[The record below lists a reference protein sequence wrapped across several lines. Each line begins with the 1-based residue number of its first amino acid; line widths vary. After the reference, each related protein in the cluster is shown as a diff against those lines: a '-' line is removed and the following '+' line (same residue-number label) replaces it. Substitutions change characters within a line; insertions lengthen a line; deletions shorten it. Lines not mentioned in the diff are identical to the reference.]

1 MNYVGQL
8 AETVFG
14 TVKELYQGLNPA
26 TLSGGIDVL
35 VVKQVDGSFRCSP
48 FHVRFGK
55 LGVLRSREKVVDIE
69 INGEPVDLHMK
80 LGDSGEAFF
89 VQELEGDEEHMPTH
103 LCTSPIPCGG
113 LSGFP
118 SASQLGTASESE
130 TISEDVASMGRKK
143 RRRRRKPRRK
153 EGAGAVDS
161 SSEELEPG
169 TESEPSLLEK
179 PRPEPSG
186 SVQSEG
192 EESSPQPKDIY
203 PYSDGEWHPQAS
215 ISSGGLTSPKS
226 DSELE
231 LRIPEPSPLRVESH
245 MQWAWGRLPKVA
257 KAERPESLMV
267 PEGSAR
273 AVPPP
278 QGEPSTLCSSV
289 AGTDLVQPDMEPPT
303 LVGPPSA
310 PKREETKTQSSRETG
325 LPPVMKSRSWA
336 ALEGPAPAAQAEGVS
351 RKRGSLKRNQHL
363 GPSDIYLDDLPSL
376 DSENAALY
384 FPQSDC
390 GVGPRRWSE
399 PSSEK
404 PLRDPNPEQDPEPT
418 LDTVDTI
425 VLSLCGGLAD
435 SRDISLEKFN
445 QHIISY
451 HDLAKNP
458 GLLDD
463 PNLVLKINGKHY
475 NWAVAAPM
483 ILSLQAFQKNLPKSA
498 VDKLEKEKMPR
509 KGGRWWFSW
518 RRRDFPAEEYSAQRE
533 KTAAREQL
541 GEKTDILSS
550 EDDAP
555 DSPVIL
561 EAPSLPP
568 SPPAYTPTYR
578 KSLRLSSS
586 QIRRLNL
593 QEGAN
598 DVVFSVTTQYQG
610 TCRCKATIYLWKWDD
625 KVVISDIDGT
635 ITKSDALGHI
645 LPQLG
650 KDWTHQGIASLYHK
664 IHLNGY
670 KFLYCSAR
678 AIGMADLTKGYLQWV
693 SERGCGL
700 PKGPILLS
708 PSSLFSALHRSPQPL
723 GGAAASLACQQ
734 GQTPCHLTWP
744 SSDCYPSL
752 APFPACGPGG
762 PREVIE
768 KKPEVFK
775 IACLSDIQQLFLPH
789 RQPFYAAFGN
799 RRNDVTAYR
808 QVGLPESRIF
818 TVNPRGELIQE
829 LMKNHKSTYER
840 LGEVVELLFPP
851 VARGPSTDLP
861 NPEYSNFCYWREPLI
876 TVDLDVL
883 A

>member
-14 TVKELYQGLNPA
+14 TVKELYRGLNPA

-35 VVKQVDGSFRCSP
+35 VVKQMDGSFQCSP

-89 VQELEGDEEHMPTH
+89 VQELESDEEPVPPR
-103 LCTSPIPCGG
+103 LCTSPIPWGG

-118 SASQLGTASESE
+118 SDSQLGTASEPE
-130 TISEDVASMGRKK
+130 GLVMASTASTGRRK
-143 RRRRRKPRRK
+143 RRRRRKPKRK
-153 EGAGAVDS
+153 EDALATDS
-161 SSEELEPG
+161 SSEELETG
-169 TESEPSLLEK
+169 AESELSLLEK
-179 PRPEPSG
+179 LKPESPG
-186 SVQSEG
+186 SVQLE
-192 EESSPQPKDIY
+192 EESSLQPKDIY
-203 PYSDGEWHPQAS
+203 PYSDGEWSPQAS
-215 ISSGGLTSPKS
+215 LSPGGLTSPKS

-231 LRIPEPSPLRVESH
+231 LRTPEPSPLRAESH

-257 KAERPESLMV
+257 KAERFESPKVL
-267 PEGSAR
+267 EGSAGAISPSR
-273 AVPPP
+273 E
-278 QGEPSTLCSSV
+278 GPSTPSASV
-289 AGTDLVQPDMEPPT
+289 AGINPLGCPVLQTGAHTDLHRPDAGDPT
-303 LVGPPSA
+303 LVGPPFYT
-310 PKREETKTQSSRETG
+310 PETEETKTQSPRDVG
-325 LPPVMKSRSWA
+325 LPPASKSQSWA
-336 ALEGPAPAAQAEGVS
+336 ALEGSVPIGQPEEVS
-351 RKRGSLKRNQHL
+351 RRKGSLKRSQHL

-376 DSENAALY
+376 DSKNAALY

-390 GVGPRRWSE
+390 GLGARRWSE
-399 PSSEK
+399 PGSQK
-404 PLRDPNPEQDPEPT
+404 PLGYPSPEHVPEPT

-425 VLSLCGGLAD
+425 ALSLCGGLAE

-445 QHIISY
+445 QHGVSY
-451 HDLAKNP
+451 QDLTKNP
-458 GLLDD
+458 SLLDD
-463 PNLVLKINGKHY
+463 PNLVVKINGKHY

-483 ILSLQAFQKNLPKSA
+483 ILSLQAFQKNLPQST

-518 RRRDFPAEEYSAQRE
+518 RRRDFPTEESGAQRE
-533 KTAAREQL
+533 KTTAREQQ
-541 GEKTDILSS
+541 GGKTEVLSS
-550 EDDAP
+550 DDDAP

-561 EAPSLPP
+561 EVPSLP
-568 SPPAYTPTYR
+568 SSIPAHTPTYK
-578 KSLRLSSS
+578 KSLRLSSD
-586 QIRRLNL
+586 QIRHLNL

-650 KDWTHQGIASLYHK
+650 KDWTHQGITSLYNK

-693 SERGCGL
+693 SEGGCGL

-708 PSSLFSALHRSPQPL
+708 PSSLFSALHR
-723 GGAAASLACQQ
+723 
-734 GQTPCHLTWP
+734 
-744 SSDCYPSL
+744 
-752 APFPACGPGG
+752 
-762 PREVIE
+762 EVIE

-775 IACLSDIQQLFLPH
+775 TACLSDIQQLFLPNG
-789 RQPFYAAFGN
+789 QPFYAAFGN
-799 RRNDVTAYR
+799 RPNDVFAYR

-840 LGEVVELLFPP
+840 LSEVVELLFPP
-851 VARGPSTDLP
+851 VTRGPSTDLA
-861 NPEYSNFCYWREPLI
+861 NPEYSNFCYWREPLP
-876 TVDLDVL
+876 TVDLDAL

>member
-14 TVKELYQGLNPA
+14 TVKELYRGLNPA

-35 VVKQVDGSFRCSP
+35 VVKQADGSFCCSP

-89 VQELEGDEEHMPTH
+89 VQELEDSEEHVPPR
-103 LCTSPIPCGG
+103 LCTSPIPWGG
-113 LSGFP
+113 LPGFP
-118 SASQLGTASESE
+118 SDSQLGTVREPEAITVGTSS
-130 TISEDVASMGRKK
+130 TGRKK
-143 RRRRRKPRRK
+143 KRRRRKPRRK
-153 EGAGAVDS
+153 EDTVATDS
-161 SSEELEPG
+161 SSEELETG
-169 TESEPSLLEK
+169 AESEPSPLEK
-179 PRPEPSG
+179 PRPEHPG
-186 SVQSEG
+186 VHLE

-203 PYSDGEWHPQAS
+203 PYSDGEWPPQTS
-215 ISSGGLTSPKS
+215 FLPDGLASPKS

-231 LRIPEPSPLRVESH
+231 MRTPEPSPLRAESH
-245 MQWAWGRLPKVA
+245 MQWTWGRLPKVT
-257 KAERPESLMV
+257 KAEWPESLV
-267 PEGSAR
+267 APDDHTSS
-273 AVPPP
+273 VSPP
-278 QGEPSTLCSSV
+278 QGEPSNPSTSG
-289 AGTDLVQPDMEPPT
+289 AGLSPVEPPILQTEADTDLLQPDMELST
-303 LVGPPSA
+303 LAGPLPLPA
-310 PKREETKTQSSRETG
+310 EREESKAQSSSNSG
-325 LPPVMKSRSWA
+325 PLSASKSWSWA
-336 ALEGPAPAAQAEGVS
+336 ALEVPTPTQQPERVFR
-351 RKRGSLKRNQHL
+351 RKGSLKRSQHL
-363 GPSDIYLDDLPSL
+363 GPTDIYLDDLPSL

-384 FPQSDC
+384 FPQSDS
-390 GVGPRRWSE
+390 GLGPRRWSE
-399 PSSEK
+399 PGSQK
-404 PLRDPNPEQDPEPT
+404 TLGVPNPEQEPEHIPDAV
-418 LDTVDTI
+418 DTV

-445 QHIISY
+445 QHAITY
-451 HDLAKNP
+451 QDLAKNP
-458 GLLDD
+458 GLLDN
-463 PNLVLKINGKHY
+463 PNLVVKVNKKYY

-483 ILSLQAFQKNLPKSA
+483 ILSLQAFQKNLPQST

-518 RRRDFPAEEYSAQRE
+518 RRRDFPAEERSTQRE
-533 KTAAREQL
+533 KTTAREQL
-541 GEKTDILSS
+541 GEKTDVMSS
-550 EDDAP
+550 EDDAL

-561 EAPSLPP
+561 EASSPP
-568 SPPAYTPTYR
+568 PLPPAYTPTYK
-578 KSLRLSSS
+578 KSLRLSSD

-650 KDWTHQGIASLYHK
+650 KDWTHQGITSLYHK

-678 AIGMADLTKGYLQWV
+678 AIGMADLTKGYLRWV

-708 PSSLFSALHRSPQPL
+708 PSSLFSALHR
-723 GGAAASLACQQ
+723 
-734 GQTPCHLTWP
+734 
-744 SSDCYPSL
+744 
-752 APFPACGPGG
+752 
-762 PREVIE
+762 EVIE

-775 IACLSDIQQLFLPH
+775 IACLSDIQRLFLPH
-789 RQPFYAAFGN
+789 KQPFYAAFGN
-799 RRNDVTAYR
+799 RPNDVTAYR

-829 LMKNHKSTYER
+829 LIKNHKSTYER
-840 LGEVVELLFPP
+840 LSEVVELLFPP
-851 VARGPSTDLP
+851 VTRGPSTDLVD
-861 NPEYSNFCYWREPLI
+861 PEYSNFCYWREPLA
-876 TVDLDVL
+876 TVDLDAL

>member
-14 TVKELYQGLNPA
+14 TVKELYRGLNPA

-35 VVKQVDGSFRCSP
+35 VVKQEDGSFRCSP

-89 VQELEGDEEHMPTH
+89 VQELESDEEHVPPR
-103 LCTSPIPCGG
+103 LCTSPIPWGG

-118 SASQLGTASESE
+118 SDSQPGTASEPE
-130 TISEDVASMGRKK
+130 ASITGMASTGRKK

-153 EGAGAVDS
+153 EDVAAADYS
-161 SSEELEPG
+161 SSEELEAG
-169 TESEPSLLEK
+169 AESELSLLEK
-179 PRPEPSG
+179 PRPEPPG
-186 SVQSEG
+186 NVQPEG
-192 EESSPQPKDIY
+192 ESSPQPKDIY
-203 PYSDGEWHPQAS
+203 PYSDGECSPQAS
-215 ISSGGLTSPKS
+215 SLSLDGLTPAKS

-231 LRIPEPSPLRVESH
+231 LRTPEPSPLRAESH
-245 MQWAWGRLPKVA
+245 LQWAWGRLPKVG
-257 KAERPESLMV
+257 KAEWPESSMV
-267 PEGSAR
+267 PDGSSRTAS
-273 AVPPP
+273 PP
-278 QGEPSTLCSSV
+278 QEVPSTPSTPV
-289 AGTDLVQPDMEPPT
+289 DPAGPPVLQTGAGADLQPVTEVPA
-303 LVGPPSA
+303 LVGPPL
-310 PKREETKTQSSRETG
+310 PTHEREETKTQRSRDAG
-325 LPPVMKSRSWA
+325 LPPASKSWSWV
-336 ALEGPAPAAQAEGVS
+336 ALEAPAPTRQPEGVS
-351 RKRGSLKRNQHL
+351 RRKGSLKRSQHL
-363 GPSDIYLDDLPSL
+363 GPSDVYLDDLPSL

-384 FPQSDC
+384 FPQRDC
-390 GVGPRRWSE
+390 GLGARRWSE
-399 PSSEK
+399 PESQK
-404 PLRDPNPEQDPEPT
+404 ALGDCNPEQEPEPAP
-418 LDTVDTI
+418 DTADTM

-435 SRDISLEKFN
+435 SWDISLEKFSK
-445 QHIISY
+445 HIVSY
-451 HDLAKNP
+451 QDLAQNP
-458 GLLDD
+458 GLLDN
-463 PNLVLKINGKHY
+463 PNLVVKINEKHY

-483 ILSLQAFQKNLPKSA
+483 ILCLQAFQKNLPKST

-518 RRRDFPAEEYSAQRE
+518 RRRDIPAKEYSAQRE
-533 KTAAREQL
+533 KPTAREQR
-541 GEKTDILSS
+541 GERTKALSS
-550 EDDAP
+550 EDDDP

-561 EAPSLPP
+561 EAPSLPL
-568 SPPAYTPTYR
+568 SPPAHTPTYK
-578 KSLRLSSS
+578 KSLHLSSN

-598 DVVFSVTTQYQG
+598 SVVFSVTTQYQG
-610 TCRCKATIYLWKWDD
+610 TCRCRATIYLWKWDD

-650 KDWTHQGIASLYHK
+650 KDWTHQGITSLYHK

-678 AIGMADLTKGYLQWV
+678 TIGMADLTKGYLQWV
-693 SERGCGL
+693 SERGCSL
-700 PKGPILLS
+700 PEGPILLS
-708 PSSLFSALHRSPQPL
+708 PSSLFSALHR
-723 GGAAASLACQQ
+723 
-734 GQTPCHLTWP
+734 
-744 SSDCYPSL
+744 
-752 APFPACGPGG
+752 
-762 PREVIE
+762 EVIE

-775 IACLSDIQQLFLPH
+775 ITCLSDIQQLFLPQG
-789 RQPFYAAFGN
+789 QPFYAAFGN
-799 RRNDVTAYR
+799 RPNDVTAYR

-840 LGEVVELLFPP
+840 LSEVVELLFPP
-851 VARGPSTDLP
+851 VARGPSTDLA
-861 NPEYSNFCYWREPLI
+861 NPEYSNFCYWREPLAP
-876 TVDLDVL
+876 VDLSAL

>member
-14 TVKELYQGLNPA
+14 TVKEIYRGLNPA

-89 VQELEGDEEHMPTH
+89 IQELDSDDEHVPPR

-113 LSGFP
+113 LSGLP
-118 SASQLGTASESE
+118 SDSQLSTDSE
-130 TISEDVASMGRKK
+130 TEAIIIEGVASTGRKK

-153 EGAGAVDS
+153 EDTVAAHS
-161 SSEELEPG
+161 SSEELETG
-169 TESEPSLLEK
+169 AESELSLLEK
-179 PRPEPSG
+179 PRQEPPG
-186 SVQSEG
+186 TVQSEV
-192 EESSPQPKDIY
+192 ESSPQAKDIY
-203 PYSDGEWHPQAS
+203 PYSDGEWCPQAS
-215 ISSGGLTSPKS
+215 LLPDVLTTSPKS

-231 LRIPEPSPLRVESH
+231 LRTPEPSPLRAESH
-245 MQWAWGRLPKVA
+245 LQWAWGRLPKVA
-257 KAERPESLMV
+257 KAEWPESSKV
-267 PEGSAR
+267 ADGSA
-273 AVPPP
+273 AAAPPL
-278 QGEPSTLCSSV
+278 QGEPITPSAPV
-289 AGTDLVQPDMEPPT
+289 AGVDPSGPLILQTGAGADLLPADTEPPA
-303 LVGPPSA
+303 LVGPPL
-310 PKREETKTQSSRETG
+310 PTPERKKTKTQSRRDPG
-325 LPPVMKSRSWA
+325 LPPPSKSWSWA
-336 ALEGPAPAAQAEGVS
+336 GLEAPVPARQPEGVS
-351 RKRGSLKRNQHL
+351 RRKGSLKRSQHL

-390 GVGPRRWSE
+390 GLGPRRWSE
-399 PSSEK
+399 PNSQK
-404 PLRDPNPEQDPEPT
+404 PLEDLNPEQEVEPT
-418 LDTVDTI
+418 LDPVDMI

-435 SRDISLEKFN
+435 SRDISREKFN
-445 QHIISY
+445 QHIVSY
-451 HDLAKNP
+451 QDLVQNP
-458 GLLDD
+458 GLLEH
-463 PNLVLKINGKHY
+463 PNLVVKINEKHY

-483 ILSLQAFQKNLPKSA
+483 ILSLQAFQKNLPKST

-518 RRRDFPAEEYSAQRE
+518 RRRDFPAEERSAQAE
-533 KTAAREQL
+533 KSTAREQQ
-541 GEKTDILSS
+541 GTKTDMLSS

-555 DSPVIL
+555 ESPVIL
-561 EAPSLPP
+561 EVPSLPP

-593 QEGAN
+593 REGAN

-610 TCRCKATIYLWKWDD
+610 TCRCRATIYLWKWDD

-650 KDWTHQGIASLYHK
+650 KDWTHQGITSLYHK

-678 AIGMADLTKGYLQWV
+678 AIGMAELTKSYLQWV

-700 PKGPILLS
+700 PMGPLLLS
-708 PSSLFSALHRSPQPL
+708 PSSLFSALHR
-723 GGAAASLACQQ
+723 
-734 GQTPCHLTWP
+734 
-744 SSDCYPSL
+744 
-752 APFPACGPGG
+752 
-762 PREVIE
+762 EVIE
-768 KKPEVFK
+768 KNPEVFK

-789 RQPFYAAFGN
+789 GQPFYAAFGN
-799 RRNDVTAYR
+799 RPNDVTAYR
-808 QVGLPESRIF
+808 RVGLPASRIF

-851 VARGPSTDLP
+851 VARGPSTDLAH
-861 NPEYSNFCYWREPLI
+861 PEYSNCCYWREPLA
-876 TVDLDVL
+876 TVDFDAL

>member
-1 MNYVGQL
+1 MNLVGQL

-14 TVKELYQGLNPA
+14 TVKELYRGLNPA

-89 VQELEGDEEHMPTH
+89 VQELDSDEEDVPPR
-103 LCTSPIPCGG
+103 LCTSPLPWGALPG
-113 LSGFP
+113 WD
-118 SASQLGTASESE
+118 SQLRTAEGPLAAGTGTAS
-130 TISEDVASMGRKK
+130 VG
-143 RRRRRKPRRK
+143 RRRKRRK
-153 EGAGAVDS
+153 KKARRREDAGATDS
-161 SSEELEPG
+161 SSEGAEAGAERELA
-169 TESEPSLLEK
+169 LLAK
-179 PRPEPSG
+179 PRPEPAGPTAPAPGPSPACEPCPVPFN
-186 SVQSEG
+186 SVPSEG
-192 EESSPQPKDIY
+192 ASSPQPRDFY
-203 PYSDGEWHPQAS
+203 PYSDGEWAPQAS
-215 ISSGGLTSPKS
+215 LAPDGLVSPKS

-231 LRIPEPSPLRVESH
+231 LRALEPSPLRAESH
-245 MQWAWGRLPKVA
+245 MQWAWGSLPKVA
-257 KAERPESLMV
+257 KAERPESSAV
-267 PEGSAR
+267 PEGSAG
-273 AVPPP
+273 AASP
-278 QGEPSTLCSSV
+278 QGGPSPSSSCV
-289 AGTDLVQPDMEPPT
+289 PGVDPSGPPVLQAGVRADLLQSDVQSHWRGT
-303 LVGPPSA
+303 AVGPPLPTPESE
-310 PKREETKTQSSRETG
+310 KSETQSFRDAG
-325 LPPVMKSRSWA
+325 LPPTSKSWSWA
-336 ALEGPAPAAQAEGVS
+336 TLERPPAPRPPEGCS
-351 RKRGSLKRNQHL
+351 RGKGSLKKSQHL
-363 GPSDIYLDDLPSL
+363 GPSDIYLDHLPSL
-376 DSENAALY
+376 DSEDAALY
-384 FPQSDC
+384 FPKSDH
-390 GVGPRRWSE
+390 GLGPRRWSE
-399 PSSEK
+399 PSSQKLPRE
-404 PLRDPNPEQDPEPT
+404 PNPEPGPEPSV
-418 LDTVDTI
+418 DTVDTI
-425 VLSLCGGLAD
+425 ALSLCGGLAD
-435 SRDISLEKFN
+435 SRDISPEKFN
-445 QHIISY
+445 QHLVSY
-451 HDLAKNP
+451 QDLITKP

-463 PNLVLKINGKHY
+463 PNLVVKVNEKYY

-483 ILSLQAFQKNLPKSA
+483 ILSLQAFQKNLPKST

-518 RRRDFPAEEYSAQRE
+518 RRRDFPAEEPSAQRE
-533 KTAAREQL
+533 RPTGKEQQ
-541 GEKTDILSS
+541 GEKTGVPSS
-550 EDDAP
+550 DDDGP

-561 EAPSLPP
+561 EVP
-568 SPPAYTPTYR
+568 SPPPRTPAYIPTYK
-578 KSLRLSSS
+578 KSLRLSSD

-650 KDWTHQGIASLYHK
+650 KDWTHQGITSLYHK

-708 PSSLFSALHRSPQPL
+708 PSSLFSALHR
-723 GGAAASLACQQ
+723 
-734 GQTPCHLTWP
+734 
-744 SSDCYPSL
+744 
-752 APFPACGPGG
+752 
-762 PREVIE
+762 EVIE

-789 RQPFYAAFGN
+789 GQPFYAAFGN
-799 RRNDVTAYR
+799 RPNDVVAYR
-808 QVGLPESRIF
+808 QVGLPEARIF
-818 TVNPRGELIQE
+818 TVNPRGELSQE
-829 LMKNHKSTYER
+829 LLKNHKSTYQR
-840 LGEVVELLFPP
+840 LSEAVELLFPP
-851 VARGPSTDLP
+851 VARGPSTDLTH
-861 NPEYSNFCYWREPLI
+861 PEFSSFCYWREPLPA
-876 TVDLDVL
+876 VDFNAL

>member
-14 TVKELYQGLNPA
+14 TVKELYRGLNPA

-35 VVKQVDGSFRCSP
+35 VVKQADGSFRCSP

-89 VQELEGDEEHMPTH
+89 VQELESDEEHVPPR
-103 LCTSPIPCGG
+103 LCTSPIPWGG

-118 SASQLGTASESE
+118 SDSQLGTASEPESL
-130 TISEDVASMGRKK
+130 VVVGAASTGRKK
-143 RRRRRKPRRK
+143 RRRRKKPRRK
-153 EGAGAVDS
+153 EDAVASDS
-161 SSEELEPG
+161 SSEELEAGP
-169 TESEPSLLEK
+169 ESELSLLEK
-179 PRPEPSG
+179 PRPELSG
-186 SVQSEG
+186 SVQLEG
-192 EESSPQPKDIY
+192 EPSLQPKDIY
-203 PYSDGEWHPQAS
+203 PYSDGEWSPQAS
-215 ISSGGLTSPKS
+215 LSPGGLSSPKS

-231 LRIPEPSPLRVESH
+231 LRTPEPSPLRAESH
-245 MQWAWGRLPKVA
+245 MQWAWGRLPQVA
-257 KAERPESLMV
+257 KAERPESSMV
-267 PEGSAR
+267 PECSTKAASLPG
-273 AVPPP
+273 
-278 QGEPSTLCSSV
+278 GPSTPSV
-289 AGTDLVQPDMEPPT
+289 SMAHMDPLGPSILQPGAGTDLLQPELKPYLSET
-303 LVGPPSA
+303 LVGSPLPTPES
-310 PKREETKTQSSRETG
+310 EEAKTLSSKDTG
-325 LPPVMKSRSWA
+325 VLPISKSQSWA
-336 ALEGPAPAAQAEGVS
+336 AQQPKRAS
-351 RKRGSLKRNQHL
+351 RGKGSLKRSQHL

-390 GVGPRRWSE
+390 RLGARRWSE
-399 PSSEK
+399 PSSQK
-404 PLRDPNPEQDPEPT
+404 LLGDSLPEHTPEPT
-418 LDTVDTI
+418 ADTVDTI
-425 VLSLCGGLAD
+425 ALSLCGGLAD
-435 SRDISLEKFN
+435 SRDISIEKFN
-445 QHIISY
+445 QHVVSY
-451 HDLAKNP
+451 EDLTQNP
-458 GLLDD
+458 SLLDD
-463 PNLVLKINGKHY
+463 PNLVVKINRKHY
-475 NWAVAAPM
+475 NWAVAAPI
-483 ILSLQAFQKNLPKSA
+483 ILSLQAFQKNLPKST

-518 RRRDFPAEEYSAQRE
+518 RRRDFPAVEHSAQE
-533 KTAAREQL
+533 KTTAVEQP
-541 GEKTDILSS
+541 GAKAEVLSS
-550 EDDAP
+550 DDDAP

-561 EAPSLPP
+561 EVPSLPP
-568 SPPAYTPTYR
+568 STSAYTPTYK
-578 KSLRLSSS
+578 KSLRLSSD

-610 TCRCKATIYLWKWDD
+610 TCRCKATIYLWRWDD

-650 KDWTHQGIASLYHK
+650 KDWTHQGITSLYHK

-708 PSSLFSALHRSPQPL
+708 PSSLFSALHR
-723 GGAAASLACQQ
+723 
-734 GQTPCHLTWP
+734 
-744 SSDCYPSL
+744 
-752 APFPACGPGG
+752 
-762 PREVIE
+762 EVIE

-775 IACLSDIQQLFLPH
+775 IACLSDIQQLFLPQG
-789 RQPFYAAFGN
+789 QPFYAAFGN
-799 RRNDVTAYR
+799 RPNDVFAYQ
-808 QVGLPESRIF
+808 QVGLPQSRIF

-840 LGEVVELLFPP
+840 LSEVVELLFPP
-851 VARGPSTDLP
+851 VARGPSADLA
-861 NPEYSNFCYWREPLI
+861 NPEYSNFCFWREPLP
-876 TVDLDVL
+876 TVDLDAL

>member
-14 TVKELYQGLNPA
+14 TVKELYRGLNPA

-35 VVKQVDGSFRCSP
+35 VVRQPDGSFRCSP

-89 VQELEGDEEHMPTH
+89 VQELDSDEEEVPPR
-103 LCTSPIPCGG
+103 LCTSPIPWGG

-118 SASQLGTASESE
+118 SDSQLGTASEPE
-130 TISEDVASMGRKK
+130 GLVITGRRK
-143 RRRRRKPRRK
+143 RRRRRKPRRR
-153 EGAGAVDS
+153 EDAVDS
-161 SSEELEPG
+161 SSEELEAG
-169 TESEPSLLEK
+169 AESELPSQEK
-179 PRPEPSG
+179 PTAESP
-186 SVQSEG
+186 SVQEE

-203 PYSDGEWHPQAS
+203 PYSDGECTPQAS
-215 ISSGGLTSPKS
+215 LSSGDLMSPKS

-231 LRIPEPSPLRVESH
+231 LRSLEPSPLRAESH

-257 KAERPESLMV
+257 KTERHELSMV
-267 PEGSAR
+267 LDSMVEAISAL
-273 AVPPP
+273 P
-278 QGEPSTLCSSV
+278 GEPDPSPSSSAAGVDISRLPTLQPV
-289 AGTDLVQPDMEPPT
+289 AREDTVLPDVETHCEET
-303 LVGPPSA
+303 LVGSPLA
-310 PKREETKTQSSRETG
+310 ARETKETKTQNSRG
-325 LPPVMKSRSWA
+325 AGHPPATKSWSWA
-336 ALEGPAPAAQAEGVS
+336 TLESHIPSGHPEVS
-351 RKRGSLKRNQHL
+351 KGKGSLKRNHHL
-363 GPSDIYLDDLPSL
+363 GPSDIYLDDLSSL

-390 GVGPRRWSE
+390 GMGPRRWSE
-399 PSSEK
+399 PSNQKLLEN
-404 PLRDPNPEQDPEPT
+404 PNPEHVGEPT
-418 LDTVDTI
+418 LDSVDK
-425 VLSLCGGLAD
+425 VALSLCGGLAET
-435 SRDISLEKFN
+435 RDIPLEKFN
-445 QHIISY
+445 QHVVSY
-451 HDLAKNP
+451 EDLTKNP

-463 PNLVLKINGKHY
+463 PNLVVKINEKHY

-483 ILSLQAFQKNLPKSA
+483 ILCLQAFQKNLPKST

-518 RRRDFPAEEYSAQRE
+518 RRRDFPAEEHSAQRE
-533 KTAAREQL
+533 KTAAREQQ
-541 GEKTDILSS
+541 GHREKTEVLSS
-550 EDDAP
+550 DDDAP

-561 EAPSLPP
+561 EVPRLPP
-568 SPPAYTPTYR
+568 PTPGCVPTYK
-578 KSLRLSSS
+578 KSLRLSSE
-586 QIRRLNL
+586 QIRYLNL
-593 QEGAN
+593 HEGAN

-610 TCRCKATIYLWKWDD
+610 TCRCKATIYLWNWDD

-650 KDWTHQGIASLYHK
+650 KDWTHQGITSLYHK

-693 SERGCGL
+693 SEHGCGL

-708 PSSLFSALHRSPQPL
+708 PSSLFSALHR
-723 GGAAASLACQQ
+723 
-734 GQTPCHLTWP
+734 
-744 SSDCYPSL
+744 
-752 APFPACGPGG
+752 
-762 PREVIE
+762 EVIE

-775 IACLSDIQQLFLPH
+775 VACLSDIQQLFLPQG
-789 RQPFYAAFGN
+789 QPFYAAFGN
-799 RRNDVTAYR
+799 RPNDVFAYR

-818 TVNPRGELIQE
+818 TVNPRGDLVQELI
-829 LMKNHKSTYER
+829 KNHKSTYQR

-851 VARGPSTDLP
+851 VVRGPSTDLA
-861 NPEYSNFCYWREPLI
+861 NPEYSNFCYWREPLPH
-876 TVDLDVL
+876 VDFDAL

>member
-8 AETVFG
+8 AG
-14 TVKELYQGLNPA
+14 TVLGTMKDIYRGLNPA

-35 VVKQVDGSFRCSP
+35 VVEQADGSFRCSP

-89 VQELEGDEEHMPTH
+89 VQEPESDDEHVPPR
-103 LCTSPIPCGG
+103 LCTSPIPGG
-113 LSGFP
+113 DLSGFP
-118 SASQLGTASESE
+118 SDSQLSTASEPEAVTEGVPS
-130 TISEDVASMGRKK
+130 VGRKK
-143 RRRRRKPRRK
+143 RLRRRKPRRK
-153 EGAGAVDS
+153 GDTVAASS
-161 SSEELEPG
+161 SSEELETG
-169 TESEPSLLEK
+169 AENELSLPEK
-179 PRPEPSG
+179 PS
-186 SVQSEG
+186 SVPSEG
-192 EESSPQPKDIY
+192 ESSPQARDIY
-203 PYSDGEWHPQAS
+203 PYSDGEWGPQAS
-215 ISSGGLTSPKS
+215 LPPGGHTSPRS

-231 LRIPEPSPLRVESH
+231 LRTPEPSPPRAESH
-245 MQWAWGRLPKVA
+245 IQWAWGRLPKVA
-257 KAERPESLMV
+257 RAEWPEPSKVADGKAGPASL
-267 PEGSAR
+267 
-273 AVPPP
+273 
-278 QGEPSTLCSSV
+278 QGEPSSPSASV
-289 AGTDLVQPDMEPPT
+289 AGADPSGPPILHSGAGAHLPPTDEEPPA
-303 LVGPPSA
+303 LVGSPLAA
-310 PKREETKTQSSRETG
+310 PERKETMPQSRRDAG
-325 LPPVMKSRSWA
+325 LPPPSKSWSWA
-336 ALEGPAPAAQAEGVS
+336 TLEGPVARQPEGGS
-351 RKRGSLKRNQHL
+351 GRKGSLKRSQHL

-384 FPQSDC
+384 FPRSDC
-390 GVGPRRWSE
+390 GLGPRRWSE
-399 PSSEK
+399 PNSQK
-404 PLRDPNPEQDPEPT
+404 TLGDPSPEQEPEPT
-418 LDTVDTI
+418 ADVVARI
-425 VLSLCGGLAD
+425 ALSLCGGLAD
-435 SRDISLEKFN
+435 GRDISLEKFN
-445 QHIISY
+445 QHIVSY
-451 HDLAKNP
+451 QDLVHNP
-458 GLLDD
+458 GLLEH
-463 PNLVLKINGKHY
+463 PNLVVKIDEKHY

-483 ILSLQAFQKNLPKSA
+483 ILSLQAFQRNLPKST

-518 RRRDFPAEEYSAQRE
+518 RRRDFPAEEHSAQTD
-533 KTAAREQL
+533 KTMAREQQ
-541 GEKTDILSS
+541 GEKTDVLSS

-555 DSPVIL
+555 ESPVIL

-568 SPPAYTPTYR
+568 SPSAYAPAYK
-578 KSLRLSSS
+578 KSLRLSSN

-610 TCRCKATIYLWKWDD
+610 TCRCRATIYLWKWDD

-650 KDWTHQGIASLYHK
+650 KDWTHQGITSLYHR

-678 AIGMADLTKGYLQWV
+678 AIGMADLTKAYLQWV

-708 PSSLFSALHRSPQPL
+708 PSSLFSALHR
-723 GGAAASLACQQ
+723 
-734 GQTPCHLTWP
+734 
-744 SSDCYPSL
+744 
-752 APFPACGPGG
+752 
-762 PREVIE
+762 EVIE

-775 IACLSDIQQLFLPH
+775 IACLSDIRQLFLPNQ
-789 RQPFYAAFGN
+789 QPFYAAFGN
-799 RRNDVTAYR
+799 RPNDVTAYR

-840 LGEVVELLFPP
+840 LGEVVDLLFPP
-851 VARGPSTDLP
+851 VARGPSTDLAH
-861 NPEYSNFCYWREPLI
+861 PEYSSFCYWREPLA
-876 TVDLDVL
+876 TVDLDAL
-883 A
+883 P

>member
-14 TVKELYQGLNPA
+14 TVKELYRGLNPA

-35 VVKQVDGSFRCSP
+35 VVRQPDGSFRCSP

-89 VQELEGDEEHMPTH
+89 VQELDSDEEEVPPR
-103 LCTSPIPCGG
+103 LCTSPIPWGG

-118 SASQLGTASESE
+118 SDSQLGTASEPE
-130 TISEDVASMGRKK
+130 GLVITGRRN
-143 RRRRRKPRRK
+143 RRRRRKPRRR
-153 EGAGAVDS
+153 EDAVDS
-161 SSEELEPG
+161 SSEELEAG
-169 TESEPSLLEK
+169 AESELPSQEK
-179 PRPEPSG
+179 PTAESPSA
-186 SVQSEG
+186 QEG
-192 EESSPQPKDIY
+192 VESSPQPKDIY
-203 PYSDGEWHPQAS
+203 PYSDGECTPQAS
-215 ISSGGLTSPKS
+215 LSSGDLMSPKS

-231 LRIPEPSPLRVESH
+231 LRSLEPSPLRAESH

-257 KAERPESLMV
+257 KTERHELSVVLGSVVEAISALPEE
-267 PEGSAR
+267 P
-273 AVPPP
+273 
-278 QGEPSTLCSSV
+278 EPSPSSSAAGVDISRLPTLQPV
-289 AGTDLVQPDMEPPT
+289 AREDTVLPDVETHCEET
-303 LVGPPSA
+303 LVGSPLA
-310 PKREETKTQSSRETG
+310 AQETKETKTQHSRG
-325 LPPVMKSRSWA
+325 AGHPPATKSWSWA
-336 ALEGPAPAAQAEGVS
+336 TLESHIPSGHPEVS
-351 RKRGSLKRNQHL
+351 KGKGSLKRNHHL
-363 GPSDIYLDDLPSL
+363 GPSDIYLDDLSSL

-390 GVGPRRWSE
+390 GMGPRRWSE
-399 PSSEK
+399 PSNQKLLEN
-404 PLRDPNPEQDPEPT
+404 PNPEHVGEPT
-418 LDTVDTI
+418 LDSVDK
-425 VLSLCGGLAD
+425 VALSLCGGLAET
-435 SRDISLEKFN
+435 RDIPLEKFN
-445 QHIISY
+445 QHVVAY
-451 HDLAKNP
+451 EDLTKNP

-463 PNLVLKINGKHY
+463 PNLVVKINEKHF

-483 ILSLQAFQKNLPKSA
+483 ILCLQAFQKNLPKST

-518 RRRDFPAEEYSAQRE
+518 RRRDFPAEEHSAQRE
-533 KTAAREQL
+533 KTAAREQQ
-541 GEKTDILSS
+541 GEKTEVLSS
-550 EDDAP
+550 DDDAP

-561 EAPSLPP
+561 EVPRLPP
-568 SPPAYTPTYR
+568 PTPGCVPTYK
-578 KSLRLSSS
+578 KSLRLSSE
-586 QIRRLNL
+586 QIRYLNL

-610 TCRCKATIYLWKWDD
+610 TCRCKATIYLWNWDD

-650 KDWTHQGIASLYHK
+650 KDWTHQGITSLYHK

-693 SERGCGL
+693 SEHGCGL

-708 PSSLFSALHRSPQPL
+708 PSSLFSALHR
-723 GGAAASLACQQ
+723 
-734 GQTPCHLTWP
+734 
-744 SSDCYPSL
+744 
-752 APFPACGPGG
+752 
-762 PREVIE
+762 EVIE

-775 IACLSDIQQLFLPH
+775 VACLSDIQQLFLPQG
-789 RQPFYAAFGN
+789 QPFYAAFGN
-799 RRNDVTAYR
+799 RPNDVFAYR

-818 TVNPRGELIQE
+818 TVNPRGDLVQELI
-829 LMKNHKSTYER
+829 KNHKSTYQR

-851 VARGPSTDLP
+851 VVRGPSTDLA
-861 NPEYSNFCYWREPLI
+861 NPEYSNFCYWREPLPH
-876 TVDLDVL
+876 VDFDAL

>member
-14 TVKELYQGLNPA
+14 TVKDLYRGLNPA

-35 VVKQVDGSFRCSP
+35 VVKQADGSFQCSP

-69 INGEPVDLHMK
+69 INGEPVDLYMK

-89 VQELEGDEEHMPTH
+89 VQELDSDEEHVPPR
-103 LCTSPIPCGG
+103 LCTSPIPWGG
-113 LSGFP
+113 LSDFP
-118 SASQLGTASESE
+118 SDSRRDTANKPEGLVMSGM
-130 TISEDVASMGRKK
+130 ASMGRRK

-153 EGAGAVDS
+153 EDTLATDS

-169 TESEPSLLEK
+169 TESELSLLEK
-179 PRPEPSG
+179 PKPEPPG
-186 SVQSEG
+186 VQLEG
-192 EESSPQPKDIY
+192 KSSPQPKDIY
-203 PYSDGEWHPQAS
+203 PYSDGDWGPQAS
-215 ISSGGLTSPKS
+215 LSGGKLASPKS

-231 LRIPEPSPLRVESH
+231 LRAPEPSALRAESH
-245 MQWAWGRLPKVA
+245 VQWAWGRLPKVA
-257 KAERPESLMV
+257 KAEQPESLMV
-267 PEGSAR
+267 LEDSMGATS
-273 AVPPP
+273 PPR
-278 QGEPSTLCSSV
+278 GGPSTPSASA
-289 AGTDLVQPDMEPPT
+289 AGLDPSGPTILVTDAGAVHLLQSDTEDPS
-303 LVGPPSA
+303 LVGPPLRT
-310 PKREETKTQSSRETG
+310 PELQETKTQNSRDAS
-325 LPPVMKSRSWA
+325 LRPASKSWSWA
-336 ALEGPAPAAQAEGVS
+336 TLEGPVPTGQPAGAS
-351 RKRGSLKRNQHL
+351 RGRGSLKRSQHL

-384 FPQSDC
+384 FPQSDRGL
-390 GVGPRRWSE
+390 GVRRWSE
-399 PSSEK
+399 PGTQK
-404 PLRDPNPEQDPEPT
+404 PLGDSNPEHMPEP
-418 LDTVDTI
+418 LPDTADTI
-425 VLSLCGGLAD
+425 SLSLCGGLAD

-445 QHIISY
+445 QHIVSY
-451 HDLAKNP
+451 QDFTKNP
-458 GLLDD
+458 GLLED
-463 PNLVLKINGKHY
+463 PNLVVKINGKHY

-483 ILSLQAFQKNLPKSA
+483 LLCLQAFQKSLPKST
-498 VDKLEKEKMPR
+498 VVKLEKEKMPR

-518 RRRDFPAEEYSAQRE
+518 RRRDFPAEEHRAQKE
-533 KTAAREQL
+533 KSTASEEQ
-541 GEKTDILSS
+541 GEKIDILSS
-550 EDDAP
+550 DDDTP

-561 EAPSLPP
+561 EVP
-568 SPPAYTPTYR
+568 SPPPSTPVYTPTYK
-578 KSLRLSSS
+578 KSLRLSSD

-650 KDWTHQGIASLYHK
+650 KDWTHHGITSLYHK

-708 PSSLFSALHRSPQPL
+708 PSSLFSALHR
-723 GGAAASLACQQ
+723 
-734 GQTPCHLTWP
+734 
-744 SSDCYPSL
+744 
-752 APFPACGPGG
+752 
-762 PREVIE
+762 EVIE

-775 IACLSDIQQLFLPH
+775 IACLRDIQQLFRPQV
-789 RQPFYAAFGN
+789 QPFHAAFGN
-799 RRNDVTAYR
+799 RPNDVFAYR

-829 LMKNHKSTYER
+829 LLKNHKSTYER
-840 LGEVVELLFPP
+840 LSEVVELLFPP
-851 VARGPSTDLP
+851 TARGPSTDLA
-861 NPEYSNFCYWREPLI
+861 NPEYSNFCYWREPLP
-876 TVDLDVL
+876 TVDLDTL

>member
-14 TVKELYQGLNPA
+14 TVKELYRGLNPA

-35 VVKQVDGSFRCSP
+35 VVKQTDGSFRCSP

-89 VQELEGDEEHMPTH
+89 VQELDSDEEDVPPR
-103 LCTSPIPCGG
+103 LCTSPIPWGG

-118 SASQLGTASESE
+118 SDSQLGTASEPE
-130 TISEDVASMGRKK
+130 GLVITGRKK
-143 RRRRRKPRRK
+143 RRRRRKPRRR
-153 EGAGAVDS
+153 EDAVDS
-161 SSEELEPG
+161 SSEELEAG
-169 TESEPSLLEK
+169 AESELPLPEK
-179 PRPEPSG
+179 PTPESPSA
-186 SVQSEG
+186 QEE
-192 EESSPQPKDIY
+192 EESSLQPKDIY
-203 PYSDGEWHPQAS
+203 PYSDGECTPQANL
-215 ISSGGLTSPKS
+215 SSGDLMSPKS

-231 LRIPEPSPLRVESH
+231 LRSLEPSPLRAESH
-245 MQWAWGRLPKVA
+245 MHWAWGRLPKVA
-257 KAERPESLMV
+257 KAERLELSMV
-267 PEGSAR
+267 LDSMAEAIYALPR
-273 AVPPP
+273 PL
-278 QGEPSTLCSSV
+278 EPGISSPSSV
-289 AGTDLVQPDMEPPT
+289 AGMDPLRLPLQQPAAGADTVHPDVETHCEGT
-303 LVGPPSA
+303 LADSPLAA
-310 PKREETKTQSSRETG
+310 PESKETKTQNSRG
-325 LPPVMKSRSWA
+325 AVHPPATKSWSWA
-336 ALEGPAPAAQAEGVS
+336 TLESHIPSGHPEVS
-351 RKRGSLKRNQHL
+351 KGKGSLKRNHHL
-363 GPSDIYLDDLPSL
+363 GPSDIYLDDLSSL

-384 FPQSDC
+384 FPQSDS
-390 GVGPRRWSE
+390 GMGARRWSE
-399 PSSEK
+399 PSNRKLLEN
-404 PLRDPNPEQDPEPT
+404 PNPEHTAEPT
-418 LDTVDTI
+418 LDSVDKI
-425 VLSLCGGLAD
+425 ALSLCGGLAD
-435 SRDISLEKFN
+435 TRDISLEKFN
-445 QHIISY
+445 QHMVSY
-451 HDLAKNP
+451 EDLTKNP

-463 PNLVLKINGKHY
+463 PNLVVKVNEKHY

-483 ILSLQAFQKNLPKSA
+483 ILSLQAFQRNLPEST

-518 RRRDFPAEEYSAQRE
+518 RRRDFSAQEHTAQRE
-533 KTAAREQL
+533 KTTTRKQQ
-541 GEKTDILSS
+541 GEKTEVLSS
-550 EDDAP
+550 DDDAP

-561 EAPSLPP
+561 EVPPPLPP
-568 SPPAYTPTYR
+568 ATPGYIPTYK
-578 KSLRLSSS
+578 KSLRLSSD
-586 QIRRLNL
+586 QIRCLNL
-593 QEGAN
+593 HEGAN

-610 TCRCKATIYLWKWDD
+610 TCRCKATIYLWNWDD

-650 KDWTHQGIASLYHK
+650 KDWTHQGITSLYHK

-708 PSSLFSALHRSPQPL
+708 PSSLFSALHR
-723 GGAAASLACQQ
+723 
-734 GQTPCHLTWP
+734 
-744 SSDCYPSL
+744 
-752 APFPACGPGG
+752 
-762 PREVIE
+762 EVIE

-775 IACLSDIQQLFLPH
+775 VACLSDIQQLFLPQG
-789 RQPFYAAFGN
+789 QPFYAAFGN
-799 RRNDVTAYR
+799 RPNDVFAYR

-818 TVNPRGELIQE
+818 TVNPRGDLVQELI
-829 LMKNHKSTYER
+829 KNHKSTYQR

-851 VARGPSTDLP
+851 VGRGPSTDLA
-861 NPEYSNFCYWREPLI
+861 NPEYSNFCYWREPLPR
-876 TVDLDVL
+876 VDFDCL

>member
-8 AETVFG
+8 AGTVFG
-14 TVKELYQGLNPA
+14 TMKELYRGLNPA
-26 TLSGGIDVL
+26 TLSGGIDVI
-35 VVKQVDGSFRCSP
+35 VVKQADGSFRCSP

-89 VQELEGDEEHMPTH
+89 VQELQSDEEDVPPR
-103 LCTSPIPCGG
+103 LCTSPIPWGG

-118 SASQLGTASESE
+118 SDSQLGTASEPE
-130 TISEDVASMGRKK
+130 GLVTTGRRK
-143 RRRRRKPRRK
+143 RRRRRKSRRK
-153 EGAGAVDS
+153 EGAVATDS
-161 SSEELEPG
+161 SSEELDAGADSELAPPG
-169 TESEPSLLEK
+169 K
-179 PRPEPSG
+179 PRTEPPG
-186 SVQSEG
+186 CL
-192 EESSPQPKDIY
+192 EEVSSPQPKDIY
-203 PYSDGEWHPQAS
+203 PCSDGEWPLQTS
-215 ISSGGLTSPKS
+215 LLSDGLMSPKS

-231 LRIPEPSPLRVESH
+231 LRTPEPSSLRAESH

-257 KAERPESLMV
+257 KAERPESSMISENGTGATSSL
-267 PEGSAR
+267 
-273 AVPPP
+273 
-278 QGEPSTLCSSV
+278 QKEPSTSSSSV
-289 AGTDLVQPDMEPPT
+289 PGVSPLESSPLPTGDNADLLQTDVEFHWRET
-303 LVGPPSA
+303 VGSPCLSIPEN
-310 PKREETKTQSSRETG
+310 EETKMQSPSDAS
-325 LPPVMKSRSWA
+325 LPPVSKSWSWTT
-336 ALEGPAPAAQAEGVS
+336 LEGPLPTRQPEVS
-351 RKRGSLKRNQHL
+351 RGKGSLKRSQHL
-363 GPSDIYLDDLPSL
+363 GPSDIYLDDLSSL

-384 FPQSDC
+384 FPNSDF
-390 GVGPRRWSE
+390 GLGARRYSE
-399 PSSEK
+399 PGGQK
-404 PLRDPNPEQDPEPT
+404 LLGNPNPQHVPEPT
-418 LDTVDTI
+418 PDSADAI

-435 SRDISLEKFN
+435 SQDISQEKFN
-445 QHIISY
+445 QHIVSY
-451 HDLAKNP
+451 QDLTKNP

-463 PNLVLKINGKHY
+463 PNLVVKINEKHY

-483 ILSLQAFQKNLPKSA
+483 ILSLQAFQKNLPKST
-498 VDKLEKEKMPR
+498 VDKLAKEKMPR

-518 RRRDFPAEEYSAQRE
+518 RRKDFPSEERSAQRE
-533 KTAAREQL
+533 KPTAREQQ
-541 GEKTDILSS
+541 GKKIEVLSS
-550 EDDAP
+550 DDDAL

-561 EAPSLPP
+561 EVP
-568 SPPAYTPTYR
+568 SPPPSTSAYISTYK
-578 KSLRLSSS
+578 KSLRLSSD
-586 QIRRLNL
+586 QIRCLNL
-593 QEGAN
+593 HEGAN

-650 KDWTHQGIASLYHK
+650 KDWTHQGITSLYHK

-693 SERGCGL
+693 SEDGCGL

-708 PSSLFSALHRSPQPL
+708 PSSLFAALH
-723 GGAAASLACQQ
+723 
-734 GQTPCHLTWP
+734 
-744 SSDCYPSL
+744 
-752 APFPACGPGG
+752 
-762 PREVIE
+762 REVIE

-775 IACLSDIQQLFLPH
+775 VACLSDIQQLFLPH
-789 RQPFYAAFGN
+789 GQPFHAAFGN
-799 RRNDVTAYR
+799 RPNDVFAYR

-829 LMKNHKSTYER
+829 LMKSHKSTYDR

-851 VARGPSTDLP
+851 VFRGPSTDLI
-861 NPEYSNFCYWREPLI
+861 NPEYSHFCYWREPLPA
-876 TVDLDVL
+876 VDLDTL

>member
-89 VQELEGDEEHMPTH
+89 VQELEGDEEHMATH
-103 LCTSPIPCGG
+103 RCTSPIPCGG
-113 LSGFP
+113 LAAFP

-130 TISEDVASMGRKK
+130 AISEDVASMGRKK

-153 EGAGAVDS
+153 EGTGAANS

-169 TESEPSLLEK
+169 TDSEPSLLEK
-179 PRPEPSG
+179 PRPEPPG

-203 PYSDGEWHPQAS
+203 PYSDGEWHAQDS

-231 LRIPEPSPLRVESH
+231 LRTPEPSPLRAESH

-257 KAERPESLMV
+257 RAERPESLMA
-267 PEGSAR
+267 PMGSTG

-278 QGEPSTLCSSV
+278 QDEPSTPCISL

-303 LVGPPSA
+303 LVGPPLPA

-325 LPPVMKSRSWA
+325 LPPVMKSLSWA
-336 ALEGPAPAAQAEGVS
+336 ALEGPVSSGQAEGVS

-390 GVGPRRWSE
+390 ALGPRRWSE
-399 PSSEK
+399 PSSQK
-404 PLRDPNPEQDPEPT
+404 PLRDSNPEQEPEPS
-418 LDTVDTI
+418 LDTVDPI

-463 PNLVLKINGKHY
+463 PNLVVKINGKHY

-518 RRRDFPAEEYSAQRE
+518 RRRDFPAEEGSAQRE
-533 KTAAREQL
+533 KTEAREQH

-550 EDDAP
+550 EDDSP

-586 QIRRLNL
+586 QIRHLNL

-708 PSSLFSALHRSPQPL
+708 PSSLFSALHR
-723 GGAAASLACQQ
+723 
-734 GQTPCHLTWP
+734 
-744 SSDCYPSL
+744 
-752 APFPACGPGG
+752 
-762 PREVIE
+762 EVIE
-768 KKPEVFK
+768 KRPEVFK

-789 RQPFYAAFGN
+789 RQPFHAAFGN

>member
-14 TVKELYQGLNPA
+14 TVKQLYQGLNPA

-35 VVKQVDGSFRCSP
+35 VVQQPDGSLRCSP

-89 VQELEGDEEHMPTH
+89 VQELESDEEHVPPR
-103 LCTSPIPCGG
+103 LCTSPIPWGG
-113 LSGFP
+113 LSGCL
-118 SASQLGTASESE
+118 SDSQLGTTSEPE
-130 TISEDVASMGRKK
+130 ALAMAGVASTGRKK
-143 RRRRRKPRRK
+143 RLRRRKPRRK
-153 EGAGAVDS
+153 EDTLATDS
-161 SSEELEPG
+161 SSEELEAG
-169 TESEPSLLEK
+169 TESQSRLSLQEK
-179 PRPEPSG
+179 PRTEPPG
-186 SVQSEG
+186 NAQSEG
-192 EESSPQPKDIY
+192 ESSPHPKDIY
-203 PYSDGEWHPQAS
+203 PYSDGECAS
-215 ISSGGLTSPKS
+215 QTSLLSGELSSPKS

-231 LRIPEPSPLRVESH
+231 LRASEPSPLRTESH
-245 MQWAWGRLPKVA
+245 MQWSWGRLPKVA
-257 KAERPESLMV
+257 IVERPEFSMV
-267 PEGSAR
+267 PESNSDTAS
-273 AVPPP
+273 PL
-278 QGEPSTLCSSV
+278 GEPSNPAVSM
-289 AGTDLVQPDMEPPT
+289 AGQDASGSPILHTKAGSDLLRPDTEAPVQVDMPRPT
-303 LVGPPSA
+303 PES
-310 PKREETKTQSSRETG
+310 EETKARSCRAAR
-325 LPPVMKSRSWA
+325 LPPASKSRSWA
-336 ALEGPAPAAQAEGVS
+336 ALEGAVSQGPPAEVCSG
-351 RKRGSLKRNQHL
+351 KGSLKRSQHL

-376 DSENAALY
+376 DSEDAALY

-390 GVGPRRWSE
+390 GLGPRRWSE
-399 PSSEK
+399 PNHKLLSDAISERV
-404 PLRDPNPEQDPEPT
+404 P
-418 LDTVDTI
+418 DTVDT
-425 VLSLCGGLAD
+425 VRLSLCGGLAD
-435 SRDISLEKFN
+435 SQDISWEKFS
-445 QHIISY
+445 QHLVSY
-451 HDLAKNP
+451 QDLAGHP
-458 GLLDD
+458 SLLDD
-463 PNLVLKINGKHY
+463 PNLVVKINEKYY

-483 ILSLQAFQKNLPKSA
+483 ILCLQAFQKNLPKSA

-518 RRRDFPAEEYSAQRE
+518 RRRDLPAEEHNAQKEKTTASEEQRE
-533 KTAAREQL
+533 KTEV
-541 GEKTDILSS
+541 LSS
-550 EDDAP
+550 EDDGP

-561 EAPSLPP
+561 EVPSLPP
-568 SPPAYTPTYR
+568 SPPAYTPTYK
-578 KSLRLSSS
+578 KSLRLSSD

-593 QEGAN
+593 HEGAN

-650 KDWTHQGIASLYHK
+650 KDWTHQGITSLYHK

-700 PKGPILLS
+700 PRGPILLS
-708 PSSLFSALHRSPQPL
+708 PSSLFSALH
-723 GGAAASLACQQ
+723 
-734 GQTPCHLTWP
+734 
-744 SSDCYPSL
+744 
-752 APFPACGPGG
+752 
-762 PREVIE
+762 REVIE

-789 RQPFYAAFGN
+789 RQPFFAAFGN
-799 RRNDVTAYR
+799 RPNDVFAYR
-808 QVGLPESRIF
+808 HVGLPESRIF

-829 LMKNHKSTYER
+829 LMKNHKSTYQR
-840 LGEVVELLFPP
+840 LGEVVELLFPL
-851 VARGPSTDLP
+851 VARGPSTDLAM
-861 NPEYSNFCYWREPLI
+861 PEYSTFCYWREPLPA
-876 TVDLDVL
+876 VDLDDL